1 MLDQA
6 RSAVVGKAPATR
18 FITADVCK
26 LPLNDNQFDVVLASS
41 LLEYVDPLERAL
53 AEIRRVM
60 RTDGLFI
67 CSVPN
72 PRSYYRRMEGVALRW
87 TGRPSYRRHVNE
99 DVYRRDVAAMLN
111 TAGFDLVKAQQSGL
125 PPLVGGGKLAA
136 IAERHPLLATMMIYF
151 ARAV

>member
-6 RSAVVGKAPATR
+6 RSAVVGKAPTTR
-18 FITADVCK
+18 FIAADVCN

-41 LLEYVDPLERAL
+41 LLEYVDPLECAL

-60 RTDGLFI
+60 RTDGLLI

-72 PRSYYRRMEGVALRW
+72 PRSYYRRMEGVASRW

-99 DVYRRDVAAMLN
+99 DIYRRDVAAMLK
-111 TAGFDLVKAQQSGL
+111 TAGFSPVKAQESGL
-125 PPLVGGGKLAA
+125 PPFFGGGRLAA
-136 IAERHPLLATMMIYF
+136 IAERHPLLATMIIYV